1 VTSEWLSRRVL
12 HYAHQGG
19 AKEAPSS
26 TLYAFRTALAEGA
39 DALEMDVHLTADGTL
54 VVAHDSTVD
63 RPTPAQGRIDEF
75 TVEELRALDFAYWW
89 SPGHDAVTGLADH
102 AYPLRGR
109 SAENPEL
116 GVTLLSEVLRAF
128 PDTFLNLDIKG
139 GRLPYEQEL
148 ADLLRAYGRTTDVIV
163 ASFQDEHLKR
173 FRMIAPEVCTS
184 TAAGESFTIAAAISQ
199 GQHLDLPASVVA
211 MQVPYRFSPDAEPL
225 FDATFVD
232 LAHERGLAMH
242 VWTID
247 DEAEMRNV
255 LQTGV
260 DGMMTDV
267 PTLLE
272 QVYREHQVKR
282 WR

>member
-1 VTSEWLSRRVL
+1 
-12 HYAHQGG
+12 
-19 AKEAPSS
+19 
-26 TLYAFRTALAEGA
+26 
-39 DALEMDVHLTADGTL
+39 MDVHLTADGTL

-63 RPTPAQGRIDEF
+63 RTTPAQGRIDEF
-75 TVEELRALDFAYWW
+75 TLEELRALDFAYWW
-89 SPGHDAVTGLADH
+89 APGHDAVTGLADH

-163 ASFQDEHLKR
+163 ASFHDEQLQR
-173 FRMIAPEVCTS
+173 FRVIAPDICTS
-184 TAAGESFTIAAAISQ
+184 TAAGESFAIAAAITQ

-211 MQVPYRFSPDAEPL
+211 LQVPYRFSPDADPL
-225 FDATFVD
+225 FDATFID
-232 LAHERGLAMH
+232 AAHERGLAMH

-247 DEAEMRNV
+247 DEPEMRSV

-260 DGMMTDV
+260 DGVMTDV

-272 QVYREHQVKR
+272 RVYRDHQVER